1 MSEQPQYIRQA
12 RLSCGCQ
19 AEHDTA
25 LLNVICESH
34 RRAFFDP
41 IYALPAMRET
51 VAYGPAWMGHAWN
64 AVEYGGQ
71 WSVKA
76 GDQVIVPGL
85 PKEVA
90 CRVANRHNDSIKRV
104 YERAQRAANEAR
116 Q

>member
-1 MSEQPQYIRQA
+1 MSGGQLIQQE

-19 AEHDTA
+19 AEHGPGII
-25 LLNVICESH
+25 NVFCETH
-34 RRAFFDP
+34 RIAFFER
-41 IYALPAMRET
+41 AGASSAMRET

-76 GDQVIVPGL
+76 GDQVLVPNL